1 MNPRP
6 LDRSPFR
13 ALTWCAVIV
22 ALLPSLV
29 GATSSGTPGRYR
41 LPATGVSVTGQALFL
56 AIDDQLLPLR
66 ENVVEHLSRPRVR
79 EQPVLSPSRDD
90 SFAPDQVAA
99 HFYGAVIHD
108 RGKFRMWYYSVG
120 LKDQGDAYRA
130 DVSKVTQGP
139 VCYAE
144 SDDGIVWRKPILNQK
159 EYKGRRSNNA
169 IDLPEELIEGVHVIR
184 DDADPDPQRRYKM
197 AYNAHDGTTWVFRTA
212 TSADGLRWT
221 PAPDFAIP
229 HFLET
234 AGLYRFND
242 QYFVHGQV
250 LSRSEGDHP
259 GGRQGAGV
267 VSPDFV
273 TWVRGVGRAF
283 RLPEP
288 ADPALRGTIKPYDQ
302 VHLGVGAASF
312 GTVCVGFYGIWH
324 NQPGDESSQ
333 KRWGWFGYGK
343 ISCDLGLVISNDGMN
358 FREPVIGQPFIS
370 RHDAP
375 ATPVPGK
382 SFPTILC
389 QSGNGILNVGD
400 ETRIYFGR
408 WLNADYGEGYL
419 GEVALATL
427 PRDRWGYLAVQKAPS
442 HGGVLSPRGSIWS
455 AAITLPERPSELV
468 LNAEG
473 VSGFSVE
480 VADERFAL
488 LPEFSGAAKGT
499 VRGTGGLDCPVEWR
513 GASLASL
520 AGRTVRFR
528 IHLENTADHSP
539 KLYAMS
545 VRDAAMGSAVAAR

>member
-1 MNPRP
+1 MQASRRFLPRS
-6 LDRSPFR
+6 LAAWFSLA
-13 ALTWCAVIV
+13 ALIPAI
-22 ALLPSLV
+22 A
-29 GATSSGTPGRYR
+29 GAATAPAPGRYR
-41 LPATGVSVTGQALFL
+41 LASTGVVASGQALFL

-66 ENVVEHLSRPRVR
+66 ENVVEHLSRPRIR
-79 EQPVLSPSRDD
+79 EQPVLSPSREDPL
-90 SFAPDQVAA
+90 APDQVAA
-99 HFYGAVIHD
+99 HFYGTVLHD
-108 RGKFRMWYYSVG
+108 AGKFRMWYYSVG
-120 LKDQGDAYRA
+120 LKDQSDADRA
-130 DVSKVTQGP
+130 DLSKASIGP

-159 EYKGRRSNNA
+159 EYKGSRRNNA
-169 IDLPEELIEGVHVIR
+169 IDLPGDSISGVHVIR
-184 DDADPDPQRRYKM
+184 DDADPDPLRRYKM
-197 AYNAHDGTTWVFRTA
+197 AYNVHNGKTWVFRTA
-212 TSADGLRWT
+212 TSADGSRWT
-221 PAPDFAIP
+221 PAPDFAIG

-234 AGLYRFND
+234 ASLFRFND
-242 QYFVHGQV
+242 QFFVHGQV
-250 LSRSEGDHP
+250 LSRSEGDQP

-273 TWVRGVGRAF
+273 SWPGGVGWAF

-288 ADPALRGTIKPYDQ
+288 IDPALRGQTKPYDQ

-312 GTVCVGFYGIWH
+312 GTVSVGLYGLWH
-324 NQPGDESSQ
+324 NEPGDESSQ

-343 ISCDLGLVISNDGMN
+343 ISCDLSLVISNDGMH
-358 FREPVIGQPFIS
+358 FREPVAGRPFIS

-427 PRDRWGYLAVQKAPS
+427 PRDRWGHLAVQKAPS
-442 HGGVLSPRGSIWS
+442 HGGASNSRGSVWS
-455 AAITLPERPSELV
+455 AAITLPERAAELV

-473 VSGFSVE
+473 VGGLSVE

-499 VRGTGGLDCPVEWR
+499 VRGTGGLDCLVEWR
-513 GASLASL
+513 GTSLASL

-528 IHLENTADHSP
+528 IHLENTADHTP

-545 VRDAAMGSAVAAR
+545 VRDAATGSAVAAR

>member
-1 MNPRP
+1 MQASRRF
-6 LDRSPFR
+6 LLRS
-13 ALTWCAVIV
+13 LTAWHLLAGLVSSV
-22 ALLPSLV
+22 AIAAP
-29 GATSSGTPGRYR
+29 ATTPGRYR
-41 LPATGVSVTGQALFL
+41 LPSTGVVASGQALFL

-79 EQPVLSPSRDD
+79 EQPVLSPSREDA
-90 SFAPDQVAA
+90 FAPDQVAA
-99 HFYGAVIHD
+99 HFYGAVLHD
-108 RGKFRMWYYSVG
+108 AGKFRMWYYSVG

-130 DVSKVTQGP
+130 DVSKVSQGP

-144 SDDGIVWRKPILNQK
+144 SDDGITWRKPILSQK
-159 EYKGRRSNNA
+159 DYKGRRSNNA
-169 IDLPEELIEGVHVIR
+169 IDLPEEQIEGVHVIR
-184 DDADPDPQRRYKM
+184 DDADPDPRHRYKM
-197 AYNAHDGTTWVFRTA
+197 AYNAHNGTTWVFRTA
-212 TSADGLRWT
+212 TSADGVRWT
-221 PAPDFAIP
+221 PAPDFAIS

-234 AGLYRFND
+234 ASLFRFND

-250 LSRSEGDHP
+250 LARSEGDQP

-273 TWVRGVGRAF
+273 TWIGGVGRGF

-288 ADPALRGTIKPYDQ
+288 LDPTLRGTTKPYDQ

-343 ISCDLGLVISNDGMN
+343 ISADLGLLISNDGMH
-358 FREPVIGQPFIS
+358 FREPVIGRPFIS

-382 SFPTILC
+382 AFPTILC

-427 PRDRWGYLAVQKAPS
+427 PRDRWGYLAVQSAPS
-442 HGGVLSPRGSIWS
+442 HGGTTSPRGAVWS
-455 AAITLPERPSELV
+455 AAIVLPDRPADFF

-473 VSGFSVE
+473 CAGISVE

-488 LPEFSGAAKGT
+488 LPGFSGTDRGVVNAAA
-499 VRGTGGLDCPVEWR
+499 GLDCPVRWA
-513 GASLASL
+513 GGSLAAL

-528 IHLENTADHSP
+528 IHLENSAAAAP
-539 KLYAMS
+539 RLYAAY
-545 VRDAAMGSAVAAR
+545 VRDASPGAGH

>member
-1 MNPRP
+1 MNPSP
-6 LDRSPFR
+6 LARSWFR
-13 ALTWCAVIV
+13 ALAWSGLLAGLIPTIAGAAV
-22 ALLPSLV
+22 A
-29 GATSSGTPGRYR
+29 AAPGRYR
-41 LPATGVSVTGQALFL
+41 LPSTGVEVSGQALFL

-66 ENVVEHLSRPRVR
+66 ENVVEHLSRPRIR

-108 RGKFRMWYYSVG
+108 GGKFRMWYYSVG
-120 LKDQGDAYRA
+120 LKDQGNAYRA

-144 SDDGIVWRKPILNQK
+144 SDDGIVWRKPVLNQK

-184 DDADPDPQRRYKM
+184 DDADPDPRRRYKM
-197 AYNAHDGTTWVFRTA
+197 AYNAHNGTTWVFRTA
-212 TSADGLRWT
+212 TSADGVRWT

-250 LSRSEGDHP
+250 LARSEGDNP

-273 TWVRGVGRAF
+273 TWVGGVGRGF

-288 ADPALRGTIKPYDQ
+288 ADPALRGTTKPYDQ

-343 ISCDLGLVISNDGMN
+343 ISCDLGLVISNDGMH
-358 FREPVIGQPFIS
+358 FREPVIGKPFIS

-427 PRDRWGYLAVQKAPS
+427 PRDRWGHLAVQTAPS
-442 HGGVLSPRGSIWS
+442 HGGAPSPRGSVWS
-455 AAITLPERPSELV
+455 AAITLPARPSELV

-473 VSGFSVE
+473 VGGIRVE
-480 VADERFAL
+480 VADDRFAL
-488 LPEFSGAAKGT
+488 LTEFSGEAKGT

-528 IHLENTADHSP
+528 IHLENTADHAP

-545 VRDAAMGSAVAAR
+545 VRDAATGSTVAAR